1 MMRVR
6 GWTLP
11 CSIRTI
17 SLYERS
23 PPVFRHSV
31 IRSSRVQPF
40 AFRRFT
46 ISAPIS
52 DISVPP
58 GNRECYTADARHE
71 GELNQADKPLFD
83 HSVLPP
89 IPEATDAA
97 ITGTL
102 CEGLSGLPGMGG
114 EVLTTRVVEAPVGVL
129 SLS

>member
-23 PPVFRHSV
+23 PPVFRHST

-58 GNRECYTADARHE
+58 GNRECYTAEARHE
-71 GELNQADKPLFD
+71 GELNQADKPPSD

-97 ITGTL
+97 
-102 CEGLSGLPGMGG
+102 
-114 EVLTTRVVEAPVGVL
+114 TTADSPEQDCRPSWKWL
-129 SLS
+129 R